1 MTPTEF
7 VTTVLDPSILWCEAV
22 PGWHVPFDDRAR
34 VLLTAI
40 PGQESN
46 WVDRLQKEHGPAH
59 SLYQFE
65 RLGGI
70 QGVLTHPATV
80 VLAKKAC
87 AALGVPADSTHVWGI
102 MATPM
107 GDNLAVA
114 FARLLL
120 WSDARPLPHVG
131 DEEAS
136 WDYYQENWRPGR
148 PSRERW
154 THVYPQAVAAIK
166 SEQKE

>member
-1 MTPTEF
+1 MLPDQF
-7 VTTVLDPSILWCEAV
+7 LHDILNPGIAWCKSV
-22 PGWHVPFDDRAR
+22 PGWNVPFDDRAR

-46 WVDRLQKEHGPAH
+46 WLDRLQKGHGPAH

-87 AALGVPADSTHVWGI
+87 AALGVLADSIHVWGI
-102 MATPM
+102 MTTPI
-107 GDNLAVA
+107 GDSLSVA
-114 FARLLL
+114 FTRLLL
-120 WSDARPLPHVG
+120 WSDARPLPQVG

-136 WDYYQENWRPGR
+136 WDYYFDNWRPGK

-154 THVYPQAVAAIK
+154 KIIYPQAVAAIK
-166 SEQKE
+166 SEQKA